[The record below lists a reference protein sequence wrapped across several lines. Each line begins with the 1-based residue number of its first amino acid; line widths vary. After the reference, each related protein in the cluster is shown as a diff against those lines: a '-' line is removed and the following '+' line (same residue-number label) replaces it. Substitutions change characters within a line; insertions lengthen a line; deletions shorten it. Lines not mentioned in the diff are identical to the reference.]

1 MATFPVFVASCLWY
15 LFFMS
20 DRLQSSIGEWLRDHE
35 ETALVFSCS
44 WSRYFSFMYTIFM
57 CFSINFQTS
66 SYGFFV
72 FLFVFP
78 DEIAFSSI
86 LGIKKICFRHHSIL
100 REKNLSYNVA
110 NFKPM
115 HSPTI
120 IHIIWVGWVQVSSQ
134 MDWEWL
140 PVVPVHADVWA
151 YCSNVKCIVRGHV
164 CCPLIHNSSF
174 IHSYGEHGIMA
185 HIPWWL
191 SQSKC

>member
-1 MATFPVFVASCLWY
+1 
-15 LFFMS
+15 MS

-35 ETALVFSCS
+35 ETAPVFSCS

-86 LGIKKICFRHHSIL
+86 LRIKTICFGHHSIL

-110 NFKPM
+110 NFKLT
-115 HSPTI
+115 HSLTI
-120 IHIIWVGWVQVSSQ
+120 IHIIRVGWVQVSSQ

-140 PVVPVHADVWA
+140 PVAPLYADVWA
-151 YCSNVKCIVRGHV
+151 YCSNVKWLYCKRA
-164 CCPLIHNSSF
+164 CLLSSHPQLF
-174 IHSYGEHGIMA
+174 IHSFIRSFIWRAWHNGSYTMMA
-185 HIPWWL
+185 
-191 SQSKC
+191 KTV